1 MIDSD
6 HYVGQVLDEK
16 YRLERL
22 LGRGGMGAVYL
33 ATHLGTERYVALK
46 LITPQF
52 MRNEEFV
59 ARFKREARAAG
70 RLRHPN
76 VVDVTDFGFAQA
88 GGESVAYLV
97 MEYLDGCTLGDVL
110 TEEKQLPLEWVVDI
124 LEQVCSAVHEAH
136 QQGVVHRDLKPEN
149 IWLEPNRLGGYR
161 VKVLDFG
168 IAKLAETDP
177 NADDS
182 GNLSTT
188 SPERKT
194 KTPSKLG
201 TALFGRAST
210 NLDGAQPGHESQKH
224 KSQDESPSHGD
235 QDVATLILAD
245 ELEEESV
252 TKLTD
257 GETSISG
264 GTAGDETQIFD
275 QAVESGAVKSIDVVP
290 GSGEWSDDDQTLM
303 FDEAHSGRAVA
314 GRQTNLHPNT
324 TQGTELTRVGAI
336 MGTPL
341 YMSPEQCAA
350 KSLDAR
356 SDIYSLGVIAYQM
369 LAGEPPFNGS
379 TSTVM
384 RSHIEIAPPH
394 LQGRVKKV
402 RKRAA
407 QVVMD
412 ALAKDP
418 ADRPQTAAAFAN
430 SLRAEAEGIGALYR
444 RAFALY
450 SEYFPKF
457 LKLSLIAHLPVIVIV
472 VLAIGLEFLQKPLW
486 DSGIG
491 GKVVVVTLSIV
502 FGLLQMAAY
511 FVAASTISGVT
522 AVIVTQL
529 AVAPLQPVELR
540 TGFALLKHRWR
551 AFLTTSIRITIRQL
565 IGFVLL
571 VVPGIVVTI
580 RYGLYAPVVL
590 MEGLEKKAA
599 LRRAR
604 ELASR
609 SWRTVI
615 VIMLL
620 QIMLPLIVS
629 ALIGRIGVRGDDEK
643 APAAVSQ
650 TAKTASGGTG
660 VELSSNTGL
669 EISTEEGQPAEGE
682 QGLHISTSSRDIYEQ
697 LSGLINIFLIP
708 LAAIVTALLYL
719 KMRQLGG
726 EPLSAALE
734 KIEEIDIGRSE
745 WQQRM
750 RTRLSLHPS
759 RGSKPSSR
767 ADQESAKT
775 PSRQD
780 RQEG

>member
-76 VVDVTDFGFAQA
+76 VVDVTDFGFAHA
-88 GGESVAYLV
+88 GGEAVAYLV
-97 MEYLDGCTLGDVL
+97 MEYLDGCTLGDIL
-110 TEEKQLPLEWVVDI
+110 AEEKQLPLEWVVDI

-168 IAKLAETDP
+168 IAKLAEVDP
-177 NADDS
+177 SPGDS
-182 GNLSTT
+182 GNISAAAPAQLKTQTPRSVGTT
-188 SPERKT
+188 SSEPAI
-194 KTPSKLG
+194 TPLEGKE
-201 TALFGRAST
+201 
-210 NLDGAQPGHESQKH
+210 LDYQGQKAPDDENPGI
-224 KSQDESPSHGD
+224 
-235 QDVATLILAD
+235 ATLVFPDLPEVQVPTEQSD
-245 ELEEESV
+245 EATTLIRA
-252 TKLTD
+252 TK
-257 GETSISG
+257 E
-264 GTAGDETQIFD
+264 DETQIFE
-275 QAVESGAVKSIDVVP
+275 ASAESEGATSNKLAP
-290 GSGEWSDDDQTLM
+290 GSTQGVDDDDQTLM
-303 FDEAHSGRAVA
+303 FDQATTGQATA
-314 GRQTNLHPNT
+314 GRPTKLHPNT
-324 TQGTELTRVGAI
+324 TQGAQLTRVGAI

-350 KSLDAR
+350 KNLDAR

-369 LAGEPPFNGS
+369 LAGEPPFAGVTGS
-379 TSTVM
+379 VM
-384 RSHIEIAPPH
+384 RNHIETAPPH
-394 LQGRVKKV
+394 LRGRVKKIP
-402 RKRAA
+402 KRAA

-457 LKLSLIAHLPVIVIV
+457 LRLSLIAHLPVII
-472 VLAIGLEFLQKPLW
+472 LTALMISLQLLQKPVW
-486 DSGIG
+486 DSGVG
-491 GKVVVVTLSIV
+491 GKVVVVTLSIILA
-502 FGLLQMAAY
+502 LLQIAAY
-511 FVAASTISGVT
+511 FVAASAISGVT

-529 AVAPLQPVELR
+529 SVAPLQPVELR
-540 TGFALLKHRWR
+540 TGFAVLKLRWR
-551 AFLTTSIRITIRQL
+551 PFLKTSIRITLRQI
-565 IGFVLL
+565 IGFVLF
-571 VVPGIVVTI
+571 VVPGIIVTI

-590 MEGLEKKAA
+590 MEGLEKKPAM
-599 LRRAR
+599 RRAR

-615 VIMLL
+615 IIMLL
-620 QIMLPLIVS
+620 QIMIPLIVS
-629 ALIGRIGVRGDDEK
+629 GLMGRIG
-643 APAAVSQ
+643 
-650 TAKTASGGTG
+650 GTG
-660 VELSSNTGL
+660 SSEKGL
-669 EISTEEGQPAEGE
+669 QVTSEKGPQGSSEK
-682 QGLHISTSSRDIYEQ
+682 GLHVSTSSTAGEIYQ
-697 LSGLINIFLIP
+697 QVSGLINIFIIP
-708 LAAIVTALLYL
+708 LVSIVSALLYL

-726 EPLSAALE
+726 EPLSTALE
-734 KIEEIDIGRSE
+734 KIEEIDVGRSE
-745 WQQRM
+745 WQRRM
-750 RTRLSLHPS
+750 RTRLSLHTS
-759 RGSKPSSR
+759 RSSSKPSSR
-767 ADQESAKT
+767 AD
-775 PSRQD
+775 
-780 RQEG
+780 

>member
-6 HYVGQVLDEK
+6 HYLGQVLDEK

-52 MRNEEFV
+52 MGNEEFV

-76 VVDVTDFGFAQA
+76 VVDVTDFGFARA
-88 GGESVAYLV
+88 GGEAVAYLV
-97 MEYLDGCTLGDVL
+97 MEYLDGCTLGDIL

-168 IAKLAETDP
+168 IAKLAEVDP
-177 NADDS
+177 SPGDS
-182 GNLSTT
+182 DNISAAGPAQLKAQTPGGVGRT
-188 SPERKT
+188 SSQPV
-194 KTPSKLG
+194 TPLE
-201 TALFGRAST
+201 GRELETELRQKPA
-210 NLDGAQPGHESQKH
+210 LDGENL
-224 KSQDESPSHGD
+224 
-235 QDVATLILAD
+235 DVATLVFS
-245 ELEEESV
+245 EEPKGRVPPEQSDV
-252 TKLTD
+252 ETGTRRPTED
-257 GETSISG
+257 AETQVFEQSEEATSIELAPDS
-264 GTAGDETQIFD
+264 TQGFN
-275 QAVESGAVKSIDVVP
+275 
-290 GSGEWSDDDQTLM
+290 DDDQTLM
-303 FDEAHSGRAVA
+303 FDQSTTGRAGAV
-314 GRQTNLHPNT
+314 RRTQLHPNT

-350 KSLDAR
+350 KKLDAR

-369 LAGEPPFNGS
+369 LAGEPPFAGVTGS
-379 TSTVM
+379 VM
-384 RSHIEIAPPH
+384 RQHIEAAPPH
-394 LQGRVKKV
+394 LRGRVKKV
-402 RKRAA
+402 PKRAA

-430 SLRAEAEGIGALYR
+430 SLRAEADGIGALYR

-457 LKLSLIAHLPVIVIV
+457 LRLSLIAHVPVIILT
-472 VLAIGLEFLQKPLW
+472 VLMISLQLLEKPLW
-486 DSGIG
+486 DSGMG
-491 GKVVVVTLSIV
+491 GKVVVITLVVV
-502 FGLLQMAAY
+502 FVLLQIAAY

-529 AVAPLQPVELR
+529 SVAPLRPVELR
-540 TGFALLKHRWR
+540 TGFAVLKLRWR
-551 AFLTTSIRITIRQL
+551 AFLKTSIRVTLRQI
-565 IGFVLL
+565 IGFVLC
-571 VVPGIVVTI
+571 VIPGIIVTI

-590 MEGLEKKAA
+590 IEGLEQKAA
-599 LRRAR
+599 MRRAR

-615 VIMLL
+615 IIMLL
-620 QIMLPLIVS
+620 QILIPISVKV
-629 ALIGRIGVRGDDEK
+629 LIGGIGVKR
-643 APAAVSQ
+643 S
-650 TAKTASGGTG
+650 
-660 VELSSNTGL
+660 
-669 EISTEEGQPAEGE
+669 GE
-682 QGLHISTSSRDIYEQ
+682 QGLQVSLEKKPQSEQGLTVSTSSTSAEIYQ
-697 LSGLINIFLIP
+697 QVSGLINIFIVP
-708 LAAIVTALLYL
+708 LVAIVSALLYL

-726 EPLSAALE
+726 EPLSMALE
-734 KIEEIDIGRSE
+734 KIEEIDVGSSE
-745 WQQRM
+745 WQRRM
-750 RTRLSLHPS
+750 RTRLSLHTPRS
-759 RGSKPSSR
+759 SSKPSSR
-767 ADQESAKT
+767 AD
-775 PSRQD
+775 
-780 RQEG
+780 